1 MRLRNRRSRLGFT
14 FVELLISMIVV
25 GCLSA
30 IAVPKYIDLKRR
42 ANTTKV
48 IGDFQAVRVAVMS
61 FYADSSYFPA
71 ESGPGEIPA
80 NLTKYLPINFSFQK
94 LDWTLDYEN
103 WDLGEGAGFT
113 TSSALIGVTIICQD
127 AQLGETTSRL
137 LGNVPQVTAS
147 PSITFMVSGM

>member
-1 MRLRNRRSRLGFT
+1 MQRDLRRPRRGFT
-14 FVELLISMIVV
+14 FVELLISMIIV

-61 FYADSSYFPA
+61 FYADSSYFPG

-80 NLTKYLPINFSFQK
+80 NLTKYLPMNFTFQRQE
-94 LDWTLDYEN
+94 WMLDYEN
-103 WDLGEGAGFT
+103 WDLGGSVGFSS
-113 TSSALIGVTIICQD
+113 SSALIGVTIICQD
-127 AQLGETTSRL
+127 AVLAETTSRV
-137 LGNVPQVTAS
+137 LGNVPQVSAS